1 MRFMPEELE
10 DFSLEF
16 TPLIDVVFLL
26 LIFFLVSTQFINFTR
41 RLDIKI
47 PEAKA
52 GSVKEKKSKE
62 YLIEMPANGRILV
75 DGRPVSLEGLERLL
89 AKGRSISNRS
99 ALIRADRSLPYGG
112 VVKVMGVCKHEG
124 IRVIGIAV
132 K

>member
-1 MRFMPEELE
+1 MRFLPEEQE
-10 DFSLEF
+10 EFSLDF

-26 LIFFLVSTQFINFTR
+26 LIFFMVSTQFISFTR

-52 GSVKEKKSKE
+52 GSVEEKKTKE
-62 YLIEMPANGRILV
+62 YLIEMPPSGEILV
-75 DGRPVSLEGLERLL
+75 NGKVVSLESLEKMLEND
-89 AKGRSISNRS
+89 RSLPNRS
-99 ALIRADRSLPYGG
+99 DLIRADRSLPYGD
-112 VVKVMGVCKHEG
+112 VVKVMGVCKHQG

>member
-1 MRFMPEELE
+1 MRFLPEEQE
-10 DFSLEF
+10 EFSLDY

-26 LIFFLVSTQFINFTR
+26 LIFFMVSTQFISFTR

-52 GSVKEKKSKE
+52 GSVKEEKTKE
-62 YLIEMPANGRILV
+62 YLIEMPTNGEILLDGKVVSLNKLERILSK
-75 DGRPVSLEGLERLL
+75 D
-89 AKGRSISNRS
+89 RSIARRS
-99 ALIRADRSLPYGG
+99 ALIRADRRLPYGD

>member
-52 GSVKEKKSKE
+52 GSVHEKKSKE
-62 YLIEMPANGRILV
+62 YLIEMPPNGEILV
-75 DGRPVSLEGLERLL
+75 DGKPVSLDGLERLL
-89 AKGRSISNRS
+89 AKERSIPNRS
-99 ALIRADRSLPYGG
+99 ALIRADRSLPYGS
-112 VVKVMGVCKHEG
+112 VVKVMGICKQEG

>member
-1 MRFMPEELE
+1 MRFLPEEQE
-10 DFSLEF
+10 EFSLDF

-26 LIFFLVSTQFINFTR
+26 LIFFMVSTQFISFTR

-52 GSVKEKKSKE
+52 GSVKENKSKE
-62 YLIEMPANGRILV
+62 YLIEMPASGEIFL
-75 DGRPVSLEGLERLL
+75 DGKPVSLEGLEKILKKDS
-89 AKGRSISNRS
+89 AITNRT
-99 ALIRADRSLPYGG
+99 ALIRADRSLPYGQ

-124 IRVIGIAV
+124 IKVIGIAV